1 MGKEESKMRE
11 VKGNTKTQ
19 ERKLPIMPAKHLHQL
34 PTWLRSLNQV
44 PISPLSENSLPSAS
58 HDRLFFKIH
67 HTAKTFLTVPCSVSP
82 SPLKSVFLL
91 SHILILFYSCSLPL
105 NLYLLLLYVFYT
117 IYVIFTLSYSL

>member
-44 PISPLSENSLPSAS
+44 PISPLSGNSLPSAS
-58 HDRLFFKIH
+58 HDPLFLKIH
-67 HTAKTFLTVPCSVSP
+67 HTAKTFLIVPCSVSP
-82 SPLKSVFLL
+82 SPLKSVCLL

-105 NLYLLLLYVFYT
+105 NLLLLYVFYT
-117 IYVIFTLSYSL
+117 IYVIFTLSYSF